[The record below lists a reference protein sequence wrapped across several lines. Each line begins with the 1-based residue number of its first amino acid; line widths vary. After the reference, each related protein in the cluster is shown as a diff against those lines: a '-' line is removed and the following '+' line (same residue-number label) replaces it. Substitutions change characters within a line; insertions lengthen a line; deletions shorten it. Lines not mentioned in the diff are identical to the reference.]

1 MNADEAI
8 KEEQRSGLNHG
19 RLIYWVLAAGV
30 WLCAL
35 GILLLSWDIWFFM
48 FRV

>member
-1 MNADEAI
+1 MNQDKAI
-8 KEEQRSGLNHG
+8 KEGNGRHG
-19 RLIYWVLAAGV
+19 DRLIYWVLAAGV

-35 GILLLSWDIWFFM
+35 GILLLSYDIWFFM